1 MRKLFIYLFIYSEFI
16 LSIVKLF
23 SLITSLVVIVHVI
36 AIVHLPAIE
45 GDRAVRKAFPLFFLL
60 LLQEFGL
67 VPTHILSHTRTRT
80 RTRTHSKSQV
90 QAKSSNVRQLEG
102 SRSRE
107 FGRFIVWPFWHS
119 FPGWVGMSKTAHI
132 QFDMQIPWFSQHSAI
147 TKSFRV
153 KNITSNAK

>member
-67 VPTHILSHTRTRT
+67 VVGLIIYLFKNWKALFRSDASFAFQKVDHDAVGTLLNSLPCEASFFCETTFIAKVFLICEVIYTVKKLASLPVHTVAFILI
-80 RTRTHSKSQV
+80 
-90 QAKSSNVRQLEG
+90 L
-102 SRSRE
+102 
-107 FGRFIVWPFWHS
+107 
-119 FPGWVGMSKTAHI
+119 TA
-132 QFDMQIPWFSQHSAI
+132 
-147 TKSFRV
+147 
-153 KNITSNAK
+153 